1 MQDKLVLIAK
11 ELDQRQ
17 PFIIYNAMI
26 REYVAIVVMG
36 RKRHM
41 KICGT
46 ILGFALFLS
55 VLSFI
60 IS

>member
-1 MQDKLVLIAK
+1 
-11 ELDQRQ
+11 
-17 PFIIYNAMI
+17 MI

-46 ILGFALFLS
+46 ILGFALFVS

-60 IS
+60 FSY

>member
-1 MQDKLVLIAK
+1 
-11 ELDQRQ
+11 
-17 PFIIYNAMI
+17 MI

-46 ILGFALFLS
+46 ILGFALFVS

-60 IS
+60 FLIASHPLKGWDFLY

>member
-1 MQDKLVLIAK
+1 
-11 ELDQRQ
+11 
-17 PFIIYNAMI
+17 MI

-46 ILGFALFLS
+46 ILGFALFVS
-55 VLSFI
+55 ILSFI
-60 IS
+60 FSNSIPSFERMGFLILISKMF

>member
-1 MQDKLVLIAK
+1 
-11 ELDQRQ
+11 
-17 PFIIYNAMI
+17 MI

-41 KICGT
+41 KFCGV
-46 ILGFALFLS
+46 ILGFALFVS

-60 IS
+60 FS